1 VAKGLELSGEAV
13 FGDVALSGSYAYSD
27 SKVRASASASALNGL
42 SPAQSPR
49 HAANATLRWTPNA
62 GAIFSATA
70 RYVGAQFE
78 DDLESNILPSALTF
92 DGFAQVP
99 ITRKVV
105 LTGRVENILNEAVVT
120 RKVDSSIDL
129 GTPRI
134 LWIGLKF
141 TTG

>member
-1 VAKGLELSGEAV
+1 
-13 FGDVALSGSYAYSD
+13 
-27 SKVRASASASALNGL
+27 VRASGSASALNGL

-49 HAANATLRWTPNA
+49 HAANAIVRWTPNA

-70 RYVGAQFE
+70 RYIGAQFE

-99 ITRKVV
+99 ITRQIA
-105 LTGRVENILNEAVVT
+105 LTARVENIFNEAVVT

-134 LWIGLKF
+134 LWIGLKY
-141 TTG
+141 TTE